1 MKRTIL
7 GHEFEVEEKE
17 LLVSQLKFSPDNPRV
32 YSVLN
37 DAGDDP
43 SQGDIERHMCRL
55 EHVKQL
61 KESIRAN
68 GGVLEPIIVK
78 GNIVL
83 EGNSRL
89 AAYRLLNRE
98 VNSLQW
104 KKIQCLI
111 LPDDTDDKYI
121 FTLLGEYHIVGRKDW
136 DPYEQAYYLYRRFK
150 AENESVDFMARE
162 LGRSKQEVKKMIDV
176 ISFMKKYDDADK
188 SHWSYYEEYIKSNSL
203 KPFRRISECLNDTM
217 AEAIKGNKIKR
228 AEDIRLLGNI
238 ARVNDKESDKLIQK
252 FASQQMDLY
261 EVVEQAETKGKL
273 DDVVKHLRRF
283 RKIIIQDSIIDQILS
298 SDEVKKNARFE
309 INKILKRLEKIQKS
323 IN

>member
-7 GHEFEVEEKE
+7 GQEFEVEERE

-37 DAGDDP
+37 NAGDDP
-43 SQGDIERHMCRL
+43 SQEEIERHMCKM

-68 GGVLEPIIVK
+68 GSLLEPIIVK
-78 GNIVL
+78 GNVVL

-89 AAYRLLNRE
+89 AAYRLLTKE
-98 VNSLQW
+98 SDSLNW
-104 KKIQCLI
+104 KQIRCLI

-121 FTLLGEYHIVGRKDW
+121 FALIGQYHIVGRKDW

-150 AENESVDFMARE
+150 GENVPIEFMARE
-162 LGRSKQEVKKMIDV
+162 LGISKQQVEKMIDV
-176 ISFMKKYDDADK
+176 ISFMKNYDDADK
-188 SHWSYYEEYIKSNSL
+188 THWSYYEEYIKCNSL
-203 KPFRRISECLNDTM
+203 KPFRRTSETLDDTV
-217 AEAIKGNKIKR
+217 AEAIKGNRIHR

-238 ARVNDKESDKLIQK
+238 AKVNDKESKKVIQK
-252 FASQQMDLY
+252 FASKQISMY
-261 EVVEQAETKGKL
+261 EAVDQVQSNGKL

-283 RKIIIQDSIIDQILS
+283 RKIIIEDGVIDQILS
-298 SDEVKKNARFE
+298 SEEVKKNAKFE
-309 INKILKRLEKIQKS
+309 ISKILKRLEKIQKV